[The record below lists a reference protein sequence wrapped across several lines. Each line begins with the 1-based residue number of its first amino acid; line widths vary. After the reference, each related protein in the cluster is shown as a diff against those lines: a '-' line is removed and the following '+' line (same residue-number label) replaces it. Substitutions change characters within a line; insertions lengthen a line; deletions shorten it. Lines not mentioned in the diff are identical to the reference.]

1 MRPQDLTWEQLGG
14 VVIFVFTVYAFVS
27 KWFPPAHVKAAEMAK
42 AQSQGSVTAEEV
54 MKVIRENNRETI
66 AQIMVVIKEGFQRME
81 HTDEKIAEAIR
92 QQVTA
97 FTEMGFNFRS
107 REQVTE
113 TLHKTGHAH
122 MTRIE
127 ANQANYTA
135 KQDII
140 ITKMDDVIKVFKGQ
154 A

>member
-14 VVIFVFTVYAFVS
+14 VIVFLTTIYVFVTKY
-27 KWFPPAHVKAAEMAK
+27 FPPAHTKAEAMAK

-54 MKVIRENNRETI
+54 MKAIRENNREIIT
-66 AQIMVVIKEGFQRME
+66 QIMGVIKEGFQRME

-127 ANQANYTA
+127 TNQAAYTA
-135 KQDII
+135 KQDVII
-140 ITKMDDVIKVFKGQ
+140 SKMDDFLKVFKGQ